1 MGFDADNKEEDIY
14 MGDIHTEEE
23 TYTAPP
29 ETGRSQGPILPQSL
43 QREGRADE
51 PLIFAQ

>member
-1 MGFDADNKEEDIY
+1 MKEDIH

-23 TYTAPP
+23 THPAPP
-29 ETGRSQGPILPQSL
+29 ETGRGQGPILPWSL

-51 PLIFAQ
+51 PLILAQ